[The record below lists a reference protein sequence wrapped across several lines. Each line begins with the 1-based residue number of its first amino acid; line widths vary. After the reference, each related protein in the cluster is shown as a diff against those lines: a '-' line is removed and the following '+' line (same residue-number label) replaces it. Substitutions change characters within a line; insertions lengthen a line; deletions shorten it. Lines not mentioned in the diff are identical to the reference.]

1 MILTIQC
8 LSLKENKDAI
18 VDKFRNVT
26 NQRPKI
32 DTENPGNVIKLHL
45 YKQFVNVFLCL
56 NIVSLHKRNYRQFQ
70 GQASLKKSLA
80 ACDTYQSK
88 VVRRAKKNS
97 NRY

>member
-8 LSLKENKDAI
+8 LSLKENKDSI
-18 VDKFRNVT
+18 VDQFRNVT
-26 NQRPKI
+26 NQRPNI
-32 DTENPGNVIKLHL
+32 DTENPDNVIKLHL

-80 ACDTYQSK
+80 AAILIK
-88 VVRRAKKNS
+88 VR
-97 NRY
+97 